1 VLPGQVARPIGDVKG
16 QAPDARRLEVG
27 DRVELRGP
35 IGGYF
40 VWEPSRGG
48 PLGLIGG
55 GSGIAPLMA
64 MLRAR
69 VAADS
74 DVAVRMLCSWRSASD
89 VIYNELPSVTGIEV
103 AKRDMSASHTR
114 PWSHT
119 KLGGA
124 RPHVHSCLL
133 SPQCWPPWRS
143 RLWLY
148 ISWRGRSLVRVGHG

>member
-1 VLPGQVARPIGDVKG
+1 MLNLLSAAVLLTCTRDWQREQALVEGDG
-16 QAPDARRLEVG
+16 SQAMDERR
-27 DRVELRGP
+27 DT
-35 IGGYF
+35 
-40 VWEPSRGG
+40 
-48 PLGLIGG
+48 
-55 GSGIAPLMA
+55 
-64 MLRAR
+64 
-69 VAADS
+69 
-74 DVAVRMLCSWRSASD
+74 
-89 VIYNELPSVTGIEV
+89 YNELPSVTGDEV

-143 RLWLY
+143 RLLLY